1 MSYCLG
7 VCVCVISN
15 QTKRKKVELAIYG
28 DLYKIGG

>member
-15 QTKRKKVELAIYG
+15 QTKLKKVELAIYG
-28 DLYKIGG
+28 DLYKIGD

>member
-1 MSYCLG
+1 MSFCLG

-15 QTKRKKVELAIYG
+15 QTKLKKVELAIYG